1 MAVPELRY
9 QLSTLFSNYQDT
21 GLLDRIETYALWT
34 IPSVFPQ
41 CENTN
46 YGSNTNST
54 IQYDYQS
61 VGALIV
67 NRLATKLAR
76 TLFPANTSFFRID
89 VTNDKL
95 KALFERKKVSSIIE
109 YENAACERLFYNAS
123 YAQLVQA
130 MRLLIITGECL
141 LHRVNDSMRVYSLKN
156 YAVKRNN
163 VGEELDIV
171 IMEYKYFEELDDDIK
186 IVIGDQR
193 SNAPL
198 KLYTR
203 VQRQYKNG
211 VKSWRVT
218 QEINGIALPTN
229 MVYRDKL
236 CPYIPV
242 KWQFVNGDAYA
253 RGYVED
259 YAADFSKLSDLSR
272 ELMSYEMES
281 LRLIH
286 MVNPAGGVDIEYAVN
301 APNGEFVHGDPNMI
315 QPYEGGTFQK
325 IQVIKADLNDIEQRL
340 NVAFMYTGN
349 QREGERI
356 TAYEIRQNAEEA
368 EQVLGGVYSQLA
380 ESLHLP
386 LAYLL
391 LYEVRKDIILAL
403 DAADIKL
410 NILTGIQAL
419 SRSTE
424 NQGLVIAASEINAT
438 VPMIQQFGGKRFNID
453 AIIDKILLSN
463 GVNVAEITYTEDE
476 LRAKAQA
483 EQQAADAQAASMMQ
497 QMNPMGQLGTQESA
511 VEALGAARNI

>member
-1 MAVPELRY
+1 MAVPELSYR
-9 QLSTLFSNYQDT
+9 LSALFTKYQDT
-21 GLLDRIETYALWT
+21 GLLDRVEQYALWT
-34 IPSVFPQ
+34 IPSIFPQ
-41 CENTN
+41 GDESFYN
-46 YGSNTNST
+46 SNTNRT
-54 IQYDYQS
+54 IEYDYQS

-89 VTNDKL
+89 VTNPDL
-95 KALFERKKVSSIIE
+95 KALFERKKVKSIIE
-109 YENAACERLFYNAS
+109 YENSACERLFYNAS

-141 LHRVNDSMRVYSLKN
+141 LYRVADSMRVYSLKN

-163 VGEELDIV
+163 VGEVLDLI
-171 IMEYKYFEELDDDIK
+171 ILEHKFYEELDEETK
-186 IVIGDQR
+186 AALGDYR

-203 VQRQYKNG
+203 VQRLLKNG

-218 QEINGIALPTN
+218 QELQGIELPTN

-242 KWQFVNGDAYA
+242 TWNFVNGDSYG

-272 ELMSYEMES
+272 ELMAYEMES

-286 MVNPAGGVDIEYAVN
+286 MVNPQGGVDIDSASN

-315 QPYEGGTFQK
+315 QPYEGGSFQK
-325 IQVIKADLNDIEQRL
+325 IQVIKTDLNDIEQRL
-340 NVAFMYTGN
+340 NVAFMYMGN
-349 QREGERI
+349 QRDGERI

-380 ESLHLP
+380 ESMHLP

-391 LYEVRKDIILAL
+391 LYEVRKDIILAI
-403 DAADIKL
+403 DAADIRL

-424 NQGLVIAASEINAT
+424 NQGLVIAASEINTIAP
-438 VPMIQQFGGKRFNID
+438 VVAQFMGKRFNMDKIV
-453 AIIDKILLSN
+453 DKILLSN
-463 GVNVAEITYTEDE
+463 GVNVEEITYTEQE
-476 LRAKAQA
+476 LAIQAQRENEA
-483 EQQAADAQAASMMQ
+483 MNAQAAAMQ
-497 QMNPMGQLGTQESA
+497 NQMQLGQQVQTQDRA
-511 VEALGAARNI
+511 VEALTSAQQM